1 MNEKTRIQIK
11 DISVIAQGEPTR
23 WHVLVFDEKNSRETS
38 EQLKNQIEQDSK
50 MMDKLIKRLNKTDEL
65 IEEYHKLAGIKNGN
79 NAHLVACANMNREKR
94 DCEIRLQSELM
105 NIMDDII

>member
-1 MNEKTRIQIK
+1 MTERKEIK
-11 DISVIAQGEPTR
+11 NITVVAQGEPTH
-23 WHVLVFDEKNSRETS
+23 WYVSILDEGNSRETS
-38 EQLKNQIEQDSK
+38 EQLKSQIEQDDK
-50 MMDKLIKRLNKTDEL
+50 MINKLIKRLDKTDEL

-79 NAHLVACANMNREKR
+79 DAHLVACANMNREKR

>member
-1 MNEKTRIQIK
+1 MNDRIQIK
-11 DISVIAQGEPTR
+11 DVSVIAQGEPTH
-23 WHVLVFDEKNSRETS
+23 WYVTIFDEGNSKETS
-38 EQLKNQIEQDSK
+38 ERLKNQIEQDNK
-50 MMDKLIKRLNKTDEL
+50 MINKLIKRLDKTDEQ

-79 NAHLVACANMNREKR
+79 DAHLVACANMNREKR